1 MAVLHRRIY
10 RLGAM
15 RLRRWLRRLPIL
27 NRRWISHDAER
38 ASQRALVL
46 SRLANPEVDLPPRRP
61 QPDKTAGME
70 PETTSLALRK
80 P

>member
-1 MAVLHRRIY
+1 
-10 RLGAM
+10 M
-15 RLRRWLRRLPIL
+15 RLRRWLRRVPGF

-38 ASQRALVL
+38 ASQRALVV
-46 SRLANPEVDLPPRRP
+46 SRLANPEVDLPPRPR
-61 QPDKTAGME
+61 QADKTAAME